1 MPSVS
6 GDSGVRELKELIE
19 RVTLGLTRYTITELN
34 IGSLRF
40 VDRVREAKAILDES
54 EKAVLN
60 GMITVLYG
68 PKGCGKTSLFKALH
82 EIVTS
87 MEDTDVDV
95 VIVGSEKEAWRAEKL
110 YAPKSLGEILKEVKG
125 ILGFNISST
134 GEVTSSLAVDA
145 TKIISLMVGY
155 IAQMLRSKR
164 KIVIVLDEV
173 KADSSE
179 RLAEFR
185 GWLEGFANTLKW
197 DAGKYWMEKGGS
209 ISVVALTSDALVS
222 EIRYKVGFKVNWALM
237 WNLPYDA
244 MVELAEQLSLSI
256 DPELLWRLTGGN
268 PRALTSIRSRGLE
281 LWLRADVV
289 DVLARIVEG
298 LRGEWGGDVWSEITE
313 AVSNIDDASFR
324 LKIALLKHNVLIYTG
339 GVYAYISDIP
349 KEEWVGRYYA
359 YQIPAYYYA
368 LKAMVARRS
377 LKVTPDDIL
386 SISLATP

>member
-1 MPSVS
+1 LPSVS
-6 GDSGVRELKELIE
+6 GDSSVRELKELIE
-19 RVTLGLTRYTITELN
+19 RVTLGLTRYTITEPN
-34 IGSLRF
+34 IGPLRF
-40 VDRVREAKAILDES
+40 VDRVREAKAILDEG

-82 EIVTS
+82 DIVTS
-87 MEDTDVDV
+87 MEDADTDV

-125 ILGFNISST
+125 ILGFDISLT

-222 EIRYKVGFKVNWALM
+222 EIRYMVGSKVNWALI
-237 WNLPYDA
+237 WNLPYNA

-268 PRALTSIRSRGLE
+268 PRALVGIKVAGLKGWID
-281 LWLRADVV
+281 L
-289 DVLARIVEG
+289 DVLGRVWRVIKEAGGTARASIWDELKVVT
-298 LRGEWGGDVWSEITE
+298 DS
-313 AVSNIDDASFR
+313 IDDGGAGL
-324 LKIALLKHNVLIYTG
+324 LKIMEKHNIAVFIG
-339 GVYAYISDIP
+339 GSTKISDIP

-377 LKVTPDDIL
+377 LHVTPDDIL
-386 SISLATP
+386 SIS

>member
-34 IGSLRF
+34 IGPLRF

-87 MEDTDVDV
+87 MEDADVDV

-110 YAPKSLGEILKEVKG
+110 YTPKSLGEILKEVKG
-125 ILGFNISST
+125 ILGFNITST
-134 GEVTSSLAVDA
+134 GEVTSSLAIDA

-155 IAQMLRSKR
+155 TAQLLKSRR
-164 KIVIVLDEV
+164 KVIIVLDEV

-179 RLAEFR
+179 GLAEFR
-185 GWLEGFANTLKW
+185 GWLEGFANTLLW
-197 DAGKYWMEKGGS
+197 NAGKYWMEKGGS
-209 ISVVALTSDALVS
+209 ISVVALTSDAMVK
-222 EIRYKVGFKVNWALM
+222 EIRNKVGSKVNWALI
-237 WNLPYDA
+237 WNLPYNA

-256 DPELLWRLTGGN
+256 DAELLWRLTGGN
-268 PRALTSIRSRGLE
+268 PRALVNIKVAGLKEWVKSDVIRRLVDALEDASTSIPEDR
-281 LWLRADVV
+281 LWVEVERAV
-289 DVLARIVEG
+289 D
-298 LRGEWGGDVWSEITE
+298 
-313 AVSNIDDASFR
+313 NIDVAHVHF
-324 LKIALLKHNVLIYTG
+324 KTAMLKHNVAVYVAG
-339 GVYAYISDIP
+339 GMPISELPRED
-349 KEEWVGRYYA
+349 WVREYYA
-359 YQIPAYYYA
+359 YQMPAFYHA
-368 LKAMVARRS
+368 LKVALARRS
-377 LKVTPDDIL
+377 PYVTPDDVIGEAE
-386 SISLATP
+386 SS

>member
-1 MPSVS
+1 LPSVS
-6 GDSGVRELKELIE
+6 GDSSVRELKELIE
-19 RVTLGLTRYTITELN
+19 RVTLSLTRYTIIEPN
-34 IGSLRF
+34 IGPLRF

-82 EIVTS
+82 DIVTS
-87 MEDTDVDV
+87 MQDADIDV
-95 VIVGSEKEAWRAEKL
+95 VIVGSEREAWRAEKL

-125 ILGFNISST
+125 ILGFDITST
-134 GEVTSSLAVDA
+134 GEVKSTLAIDA

-155 IAQMLRSKR
+155 IARMLRSKR

-197 DAGKYWMEKGGS
+197 DTGKYWVEKGGS

-222 EIRYKVGFKVNWALM
+222 EIRYKVGSKVNWALM
-237 WNLPYDA
+237 WNLPYNA

-268 PRALTSIRSRGLE
+268 PRALVGIKVAGLKGWID
-281 LWLRADVV
+281 L
-289 DVLARIVEG
+289 DVLGRVWRVIKEAGVTARASIWDELKVVT
-298 LRGEWGGDVWSEITE
+298 DS
-313 AVSNIDDASFR
+313 IDDGGAG
-324 LKIALLKHNVLIYTG
+324 LLNIMEKHNIAVFIG
-339 GVYAYISDIP
+339 GSTKISDIP

-377 LKVTPDDIL
+377 LHVTPDDIL
-386 SISLATP
+386 SIS

>member
-6 GDSGVRELKELIE
+6 EDSSVRELKELIE
-19 RVTLGLTRYTITELN
+19 RVTLSLTRYTMTEPN

-40 VDRVREAKAILDES
+40 VDRVREAKTILDES

-87 MEDTDVDV
+87 MDTDVDV
-95 VIVGSEKEAWRAEKL
+95 VIVGSEKEAWKAEKL
-110 YAPKSLGEILKEVKG
+110 YAPKTLSDILREVKG

-155 IAQMLRSKR
+155 TAQLLKSRR
-164 KIVIVLDEV
+164 KVIIVLDEV

-197 DAGKYWMEKGGS
+197 DTGKYWMEKGGS

-222 EIRYKVGFKVNWALM
+222 EIRYKVGSKVNWALI
-237 WNLPYDA
+237 WNLPYNA
-244 MVELAEQLSLSI
+244 MVELAEQLNLSV
-256 DPELLWRLTGGN
+256 DAELLWRLTGGN
-268 PRALTSIRSRGLE
+268 PRALVGIKVAGLKGWID
-281 LWLRADVV
+281 L
-289 DVLARIVEG
+289 DVLGRVWRVIKESGGTARASIWDKLKVVT
-298 LRGEWGGDVWSEITE
+298 D
-313 AVSNIDDASFR
+313 NIDDGGAGL
-324 LKIALLKHNVLIYTG
+324 LKIMEKHNIAVFIG
-339 GVYAYISDIP
+339 GSTKISDIP

-377 LKVTPDDIL
+377 LYVTPDDIL
-386 SISLATP
+386 SVS

>member
-1 MPSVS
+1 LPSVS

-19 RVTLGLTRYTITELN
+19 RVTLGLTRYTITEPN

-87 MEDTDVDV
+87 MQDTDVDV

-110 YAPKSLGEILKEVKG
+110 YSPKSLGEILKEVKG
-125 ILGFNISST
+125 ILGFDISST

-197 DAGKYWMEKGGS
+197 DTGKYWMEKGGS

-222 EIRYKVGFKVNWALM
+222 EIRYKVGSKVNWALM
-237 WNLPYDA
+237 WNLPYNA

-268 PRALTSIRSRGLE
+268 PRALVGIKVAGLKGWID
-281 LWLRADVV
+281 L
-289 DVLARIVEG
+289 DVLGRVWRVIKEAGGTARASIWDKLKVVI
-298 LRGEWGGDVWSEITE
+298 D
-313 AVSNIDDASFR
+313 NIDDGGAG
-324 LKIALLKHNVLIYTG
+324 LLRIMEKHNIAVFIG
-339 GVYAYISDIP
+339 GSTKISDIP

-377 LKVTPDDIL
+377 LHVTPDDIL
-386 SISLATP
+386 SIS

>member
-1 MPSVS
+1 LPSVS
-6 GDSGVRELKELIE
+6 GDSSVRELKELIE
-19 RVTLGLTRYTITELN
+19 RVTLSLARYTITEPN
-34 IGSLRF
+34 IGPLRF
-40 VDRVREAKAILDES
+40 VDRVREARAVLDEG

-82 EIVTS
+82 DIVTS
-87 MEDTDVDV
+87 MQDADIDV
-95 VIVGSEKEAWRAEKL
+95 VIVSSEKEAWRAEKL
-110 YAPKSLGEILKEVKG
+110 YAPKSLGDILKEVKG
-125 ILGFNISST
+125 ILGFDIAST
-134 GEVTSSLAVDA
+134 GEVKSTLAIDA

-155 IAQMLRSKR
+155 IARMLRSKR

-197 DAGKYWMEKGGS
+197 DAGKYWVEKGGS

-222 EIRYKVGFKVNWALM
+222 EIRYKVGSKVNWALI
-237 WNLPYDA
+237 WNLPYNA
-244 MVELAEQLSLSI
+244 MIELAEQLNLSI

-268 PRALTSIRSRGLE
+268 PRALVGIKVAGLKGWID
-281 LWLRADVV
+281 L
-289 DVLARIVEG
+289 DVLGRVWRVIKEAGVTARASIWDELKVVT
-298 LRGEWGGDVWSEITE
+298 DS
-313 AVSNIDDASFR
+313 IDDGGAG
-324 LKIALLKHNVLIYTG
+324 LLNIMEKHNIAVFIG
-339 GVYAYISDIP
+339 GSTKISDIP

-377 LKVTPDDIL
+377 LHVTPDDIL
-386 SISLATP
+386 SIS

>member
-6 GDSGVRELKELIE
+6 GDSGVRGLKELIE

-40 VDRVREAKAILDES
+40 VDRVREAKAVLDES

-87 MEDTDVDV
+87 MEDADVDV
-95 VIVGSEKEAWRAEKL
+95 VLVGSEKEAWRAEKL

-125 ILGFNISST
+125 ILGFDISST

-197 DAGKYWMEKGGS
+197 DTGKYWMEKGGS
-209 ISVVALTSDALVS
+209 ISVVVLTSDALVS
-222 EIRYKVGFKVNWALM
+222 EIRYKVGSKVNWALM
-237 WNLPYDA
+237 WNLPYNA
-244 MVELAEQLSLSI
+244 MVELAEQLNLSI

-289 DVLARIVEG
+289 DVLARIVED

-377 LKVTPDDIL
+377 PHVTPDDIL
-386 SISLATP
+386 SIP

>member
-1 MPSVS
+1 LPSVS

-34 IGSLRF
+34 IGPLRF

-87 MEDTDVDV
+87 MEDADVDV

-125 ILGFNISST
+125 ILGFDISST

-173 KADSSE
+173 KADSGE

-197 DAGKYWMEKGGS
+197 DTGKYWMEKGGS
-209 ISVVALTSDALVS
+209 ISVVVLTSDALVS
-222 EIRYKVGFKVNWALM
+222 EIRYKVGSKVNWALM
-237 WNLPYDA
+237 WNLPYNA
-244 MVELAEQLSLSI
+244 MVELAEQLNLSI

-289 DVLARIVEG
+289 DVLARIVED

-377 LKVTPDDIL
+377 LHVTPDDIL
-386 SISLATP
+386 SIS

>member
-6 GDSGVRELKELIE
+6 GDSSVRELKELIE
-19 RVTLGLTRYTITELN
+19 RVTLGLTRYTITEPN
-34 IGSLRF
+34 IGPLRF
-40 VDRVREAKAILDES
+40 VDRVREAKAILDEG

-82 EIVTS
+82 DIVTS
-87 MEDTDVDV
+87 MEDADTDV

-125 ILGFNISST
+125 ILGFDISLT

-222 EIRYKVGFKVNWALM
+222 EIRYMVGSKVNWALI
-237 WNLPYDA
+237 WNLPYNA

-268 PRALTSIRSRGLE
+268 PRALVGIKVAGLKGWID
-281 LWLRADVV
+281 L
-289 DVLARIVEG
+289 DVLGRVWRVIKEAGGTARASIWDELKVVT
-298 LRGEWGGDVWSEITE
+298 DS
-313 AVSNIDDASFR
+313 IDDGGAGL
-324 LKIALLKHNVLIYTG
+324 LKIMEKHNIAVFIG
-339 GVYAYISDIP
+339 GSTKISDIP

-377 LKVTPDDIL
+377 LHVTPDDIL
-386 SISLATP
+386 SIS

>member
-6 GDSGVRELKELIE
+6 GDSSVRELKELIE
-19 RVTLGLTRYTITELN
+19 RVTLSLTRYTITEPN
-34 IGSLRF
+34 IGPLRF
-40 VDRVREAKAILDES
+40 VDRVREAKAILDEG

-82 EIVTS
+82 DIVTS
-87 MEDTDVDV
+87 MEDADVDV

-110 YAPKSLGEILKEVKG
+110 YTPKSLGEILKEVKG
-125 ILGFNISST
+125 ILGFDITST
-134 GEVTSSLAVDA
+134 GEVKSTLAVDA

-173 KADSSE
+173 KADSGE

-197 DAGKYWMEKGGS
+197 DAGKYWIEKGGS

-222 EIRYKVGFKVNWALM
+222 EIRYKVGSKVNWALI
-237 WNLPYDA
+237 WNLPYNA
-244 MVELAEQLSLSI
+244 MVELAEQLNLSI

-268 PRALTSIRSRGLE
+268 PRALVGIKVAGLKGWID
-281 LWLRADVV
+281 L
-289 DVLARIVEG
+289 DVLGRVWRVIKEAGDIARAS
-298 LRGEWGGDVWSEITE
+298 VWDELKVVTDS
-313 AVSNIDDASFR
+313 IDDGGAGL
-324 LKIALLKHNVLIYTG
+324 LKIMEKHNIAVFIG
-339 GVYAYISDIP
+339 GSTKISDIP

-377 LKVTPDDIL
+377 LHVTPDDIL
-386 SISLATP
+386 SIS

>member
-1 MPSVS
+1 LPSVS

-68 PKGCGKTSLFKALH
+68 PKGCGKTSLFKALY
-82 EIVTS
+82 EVVTS
-87 MEDTDVDV
+87 MQDTDVDV

-125 ILGFNISST
+125 ILGFNITST
-134 GEVTSSLAVDA
+134 GEVASSLAIDA

-155 IAQMLRSKR
+155 IAQLLKSRR
-164 KIVIVLDEV
+164 KVVIVLDEV

-197 DAGKYWMEKGGS
+197 DTGKYWMEKGGS

-222 EIRYKVGFKVNWALM
+222 EIRYKVGSKVNWALI
-237 WNLPYDA
+237 WNLPYNA
-244 MVELAEQLSLSI
+244 MVELAEQLNLSI

-298 LRGEWGGDVWSEITE
+298 LRGEWVGDVWSEITE

-339 GVYAYISDIP
+339 GVYAYLSDIP

-377 LKVTPDDIL
+377 LHVTPDDIL
-386 SISLATP
+386 SIS

>member
-19 RVTLGLTRYTITELN
+19 RVTLSLTRYTITEPN
-34 IGSLRF
+34 IGPLRF
-40 VDRVREAKAILDES
+40 VDRVREARAVLDEG

-82 EIVTS
+82 DIVTS
-87 MEDTDVDV
+87 MEDADVDV

-125 ILGFNISST
+125 ILGFDITST
-134 GEVTSSLAVDA
+134 GEVKSTLAIDA

-173 KADSSE
+173 KADSGE

-222 EIRYKVGFKVNWALM
+222 EIRYKVGSKVNWALI
-237 WNLPYDA
+237 WNLPYNA

-268 PRALTSIRSRGLE
+268 PRALVGIKVAGLKGWID
-281 LWLRADVV
+281 L
-289 DVLARIVEG
+289 DVLGRVWRVIKEAGVTARASIWDELKVVT
-298 LRGEWGGDVWSEITE
+298 DS
-313 AVSNIDDASFR
+313 IDDGGAG
-324 LKIALLKHNVLIYTG
+324 LLNIMEKHNIAVFIG
-339 GVYAYISDIP
+339 GSTKISDIP

-377 LKVTPDDIL
+377 LHVTPDDIL
-386 SISLATP
+386 SIS

>member
-1 MPSVS
+1 LPSVS

-34 IGSLRF
+34 IGPLRF

-82 EIVTS
+82 DIVTS
-87 MEDTDVDV
+87 MEDADVDV

-125 ILGFNISST
+125 ILGFDISST
-134 GEVTSSLAVDA
+134 GEVTSSLAIDA

-197 DAGKYWMEKGGS
+197 DTGKYWMEKGGS
-209 ISVVALTSDALVS
+209 ISVVALTSDAMVK
-222 EIRYKVGFKVNWALM
+222 EIRNKVGSKVNWSLI

-244 MVELAEQLSLSI
+244 MVELS
-256 DPELLWRLTGGN
+256 
-268 PRALTSIRSRGLE
+268 
-281 LWLRADVV
+281 
-289 DVLARIVEG
+289 
-298 LRGEWGGDVWSEITE
+298 
-313 AVSNIDDASFR
+313 
-324 LKIALLKHNVLIYTG
+324 K
-339 GVYAYISDIP
+339 
-349 KEEWVGRYYA
+349 
-359 YQIPAYYYA
+359 
-368 LKAMVARRS
+368 
-377 LKVTPDDIL
+377 
-386 SISLATP
+386 